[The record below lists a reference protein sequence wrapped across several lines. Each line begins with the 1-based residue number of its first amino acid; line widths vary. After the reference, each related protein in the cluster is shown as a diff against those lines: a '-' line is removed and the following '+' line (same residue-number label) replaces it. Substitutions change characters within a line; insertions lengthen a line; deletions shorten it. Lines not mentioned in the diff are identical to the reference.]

1 MLPPPADLPARPA
14 RSFTL
19 IELLVT
25 IVIFVMLIIGVALIF
40 RTTARAVGVSEANL
54 ELLSNVR
61 AAQDQIARD
70 FAGYDRTTFMVI
82 RHRVVPLPDGAARN
96 APWYHVDQVAF
107 IAHGNFPY
115 RVTGPDN
122 TPLGEQTAHAALIWY
137 GHLVVEGTD
146 VPLGNTYPIADQSHA
161 PVGLDPDH
169 PYNIVPSGRTPD
181 DFILGRHVTLLIAQ
195 NQSLPNHVI
204 IGSQNYPAYPMPWLY
219 APPIDVGEEKPAHIT
234 SSRVSLAC
242 TTPGQIM
249 QRIRLTLFQDPGAR
263 SAQPLLGRPPPIT
276 EAQFCFRFKT
286 LLDPFTTEVRAA
298 GLPSLANGV
307 SRMSSIFL
315 PGVSSFSVDGIRGS
329 MVGQPEGGVLGGDN
343 KDPTGDSV
351 SVIDSAADNSAAE
364 PDGRPS
370 ALRITMRVADPSHR
384 LTGGRV
390 FQQIVQIP

>member
-219 APPIDVGEEKPAHIT
+219 APPI
-234 SSRVSLAC
+234 
-242 TTPGQIM
+242 
-249 QRIRLTLFQDPGAR
+249 
-263 SAQPLLGRPPPIT
+263 T